1 MTATKVPLSLA
12 DKKTLKKTYN
22 FRLAI
27 GLFFICP
34 IVVTSTYMCFQS
46 IAELGTSEFSPM
58 SLFGIGFFIL
68 CFYLFFKLAVPFY
81 KQTFKNI
88 RAEYKLII
96 ETRIIDIKTEYS
108 PEINGHSY
116 TIQTESH
123 VPIRSTV
130 TALLNQTFGYKDMRI
145 NMKIRIHCMED
156 NPMDILYIEPLAN

>member
-22 FRLAI
+22 FRLVI
-27 GLFFICP
+27 GLLFICP
-34 IVVTSTYMCFQS
+34 IAVTSTYMCFQS

-81 KQTFKNI
+81 KQTFKNV

-96 ETRIIDIKTEYS
+96 ETRIIDIKTDYNPEY
-108 PEINGHSY
+108 GHSY

-130 TALLNQTFGYKDMRI
+130 SALLNQTFGYKD
-145 NMKIRIHCMED
+145 MED